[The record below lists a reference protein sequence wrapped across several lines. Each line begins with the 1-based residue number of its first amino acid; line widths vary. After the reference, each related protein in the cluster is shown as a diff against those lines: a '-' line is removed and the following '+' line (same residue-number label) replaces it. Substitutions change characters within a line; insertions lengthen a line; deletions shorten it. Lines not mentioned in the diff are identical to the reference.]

1 MIIDGLH
8 SLGKNMCVITKEQLS
23 HIKMKNNMVLVMPL
37 EDRSQYELTKEVT
50 LQMDTEFTEDAYRYV
65 PVVNKVI
72 SVPDNIKFGQNFSE
86 WETTMEL
93 SVGDTVVVNQL
104 PLQLAQNDKQFILC
118 EGIRYF
124 WIKYSDIYCKLSFDF
139 VLDKAIFP
147 MVNQILVPINGYV
160 ICEPVI
166 DEIKYIEQVV
176 QKESKQFATVK
187 FIGSMNTN
195 HLERWQP
202 ASESFYTPS
211 DMEVEVGDQ
220 ICFKKYRNR
229 RLDNGLAKV
238 FGNLVPIMRKDI
250 LYVKREGVIYG

>member
-1 MIIDGLH
+1 MIKL
-8 SLGKNMCVITKEQLS
+8 TKQELDK
-23 HIKMKNNMVLVMPL
+23 IKPINNMVLLMPL
-37 EDRSQYELTKEVT
+37 EDRSQYELTKEVK
-50 LQMDTEFTEDAYRYV
+50 LQLETDFTEDAFRYI
-65 PVVNKVI
+65 PVINKVI
-72 SVPDNIKFGQNFSE
+72 AVPDNIKFGQNFSE

-124 WIKYSDIYCKLSFDF
+124 WIKYSDIYCKSVEIGAVVQPLQKGY
-139 VLDKAIFP
+139 LETREPIY
-147 MVNQILVPINGYV
+147 NLIPINGYV

-176 QKESKQFATVK
+176 KKESKQFAVVK
-187 FIGSMNTN
+187 FIGSLNTN

-211 DMEVEVGDQ
+211 DMEVEVGDV

-250 LYVKREGVIYG
+250 LYIKRGETIYG

>member
-1 MIIDGLH
+1 MIKL
-8 SLGKNMCVITKEQLS
+8 TKQELDK
-23 HIKMKNNMVLVMPL
+23 IKPINNMVLLQPL

-50 LQMDTEFTEDAYRYV
+50 LQMDVDFTAEAFMYV
-65 PVVNKVI
+65 PVINKVI
-72 SVPDNIKFGQNFSE
+72 AVPENIKFGQGFSE

-124 WIKYSDIYCKLSFDF
+124 WIKYSDIYCKIAYWSMREGLITKYESGETGLLNLFHF
-139 VLDKAIFP
+139 SRV
-147 MVNQILVPINGYV
+147 LVPINGYV

-166 DEIKYIEQVV
+166 DEIKYIEQIVK
-176 QKESKQFATVK
+176 KESKQFATVK

-238 FGNLVPIMRKDI
+238 FGNLIPIRRSDI

>member
-1 MIIDGLH
+1 MIKL
-8 SLGKNMCVITKEQLS
+8 TKQELDK
-23 HIKMKNNMVLVMPL
+23 IKPINNMVLLQPL
-37 EDRSQYELTKEVT
+37 EDRSQYELTKEVK
-50 LQMDTEFTEDAYRYV
+50 LQLETEFTEDAFRYI
-65 PVVNKVI
+65 PVINKVI
-72 SVPDNIKFGQNFSE
+72 AVPDNIKFGQGFSE

-118 EGIRYF
+118 EGVRYF
-124 WIKYSDIYCKLSFDF
+124 WIKYSDIYCKSDVTHSDIPLKMIYDKDWNLLSSEHE
-139 VLDKAIFP
+139 KT
-147 MVNQILVPINGYV
+147 ILTPINGYV

-176 QKESKQFATVK
+176 KKESKQFATVK

-250 LYVKREGVIYG
+250 LYVKRGEQIYG